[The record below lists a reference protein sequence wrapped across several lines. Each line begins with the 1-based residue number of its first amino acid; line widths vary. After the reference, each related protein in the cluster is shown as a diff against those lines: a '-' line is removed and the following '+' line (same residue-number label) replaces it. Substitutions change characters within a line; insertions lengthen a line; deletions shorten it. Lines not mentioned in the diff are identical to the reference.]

1 MYPLE
6 VTKVAAALG
15 GMRALGAELRT
26 LGDLAEAVERGLPRA
41 VVGALASNAAPDRD
55 AEVRRRIAALVASP
69 ATLKRS
75 ARLSPAASERAE
87 RLARIAALAQQ
98 ALGDEAE
105 AKAWLTEPHPLFG
118 DCSPIEVAATD
129 LGARQIE
136 RVLLNIEHGL
146 PV

>member
-6 VTKVAAALG
+6 VAKVAAAMG
-15 GMRALGAELRT
+15 GRRALGAEPRSV
-26 LGDLAEAVERGLPRA
+26 GELAEVVERGLPRA
-41 VVGALASNAAPDRD
+41 VVRALASTATPDRD
-55 AEVRRRIAALVASP
+55 IESRRRVEALVASP

-75 ARLSPAASERAE
+75 PRLSPAASERAE

-98 ALGDEAE
+98 ALGDAAE
-105 AKAWLTEPHPLFG
+105 AKAWLNQPHPLFA
-118 DCSPIEVAATD
+118 DRPPIDVAATD
-129 LGARQIE
+129 LGARQVE